1 MNYIV
6 GGQCWT
12 DLDSQKHF
20 LHSPQKSILG
30 MWNCHPWDV
39 FKNVKRQLCI
49 ILHPSDAGGSPTSQA
64 SAKKKGRR
72 DPPKDPKMDDWLSA
86 RFNGQVPTTPTGS
99 MALGHLA
106 SYAKLHRNCI
116 VRAQDCWYLRS
127 RNVSRYIK
135 IIKSRAGRE
144 RQCLNMFEMWRY
156 WSWPA
161 WSELKTWWK
170 ISLICTEPV
179 LNLYWTCTCWILA
192 ILHSCV
198 LGGSR

>member
-1 MNYIV
+1 MHIWNYNELLYIV

-20 LHSPQKSILG
+20 LHSAQKSILG
-30 MWNCHPWDV
+30 MWNCNPWDV

-49 ILHPSDAGGSPTSQA
+49 ILHPSNDAGGSPTSQA

-106 SYAKLHRNCI
+106 SYAKLHRTSSSYKHRIADICDQETY
-116 VRAQDCWYLRS
+116 QD
-127 RNVSRYIK
+127 IK

-144 RQCLNMFEMWRY
+144 RQCLKMFEMWRY
-156 WSWPA
+156 WSWPP
-161 WSELKTWWK
+161 WSEL
-170 ISLICTEPV
+170 
-179 LNLYWTCTCWILA
+179 
-192 ILHSCV
+192 
-198 LGGSR
+198 